1 MRRQL
6 RSGNEDS
13 SREGVGAVH
22 TRRTLL
28 TSEWT
33 ADVATLETAIGQ
45 FTVDRALANDCQV
58 VFFETPGDGQL
69 HVNVTHEHQ
78 TKSVA
83 GWAGPAKQSDG
94 FVHNRRFA
102 DAPPSEMIRQI
113 RKMVFAE
120 RDRSGNTGSVE

>member
-1 MRRQL
+1 M
-6 RSGNEDS
+6 
-13 SREGVGAVH
+13 
-22 TRRTLL
+22 
-28 TSEWT
+28 
-33 ADVATLETAIGQ
+33 ADVATLEMAIGQ

-78 TKSVA
+78 TKSVP

-102 DAPPSEMIRQI
+102 DAPPSEMIRHI

-120 RDRSGNTGSVE
+120 RDRSGNAGSVE